1 MKIDLNSRT
10 ELESV
15 SRKKKAKSKRSLML
29 KMIMPMLSDFEGE
42 QLATAIEE
50 NDSKKAKAA
59 MDKISSKLASKLQTA
74 KK

>member
-1 MKIDLNSRT
+1 MKIDLNSCT

-59 MDKISSKLASKLQTA
+59 MDKISNKLAKKLQTA

>member
-59 MDKISSKLASKLQTA
+59 MDKISSKLAKKLQTA